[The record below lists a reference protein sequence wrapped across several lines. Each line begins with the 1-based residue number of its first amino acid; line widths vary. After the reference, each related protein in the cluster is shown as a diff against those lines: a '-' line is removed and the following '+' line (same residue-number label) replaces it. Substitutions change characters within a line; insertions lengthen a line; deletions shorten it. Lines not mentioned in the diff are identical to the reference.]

1 MGIFMDQI
9 NKALPVSVIQEEE
22 VKEIRLTWQGLADKL
37 LQQGSLEI
45 QTGQTLIIHQI
56 DITDFLSLVE
66 EPLAP
71 EKVKLFTEIMKR
83 FFLELSFDGSLA
95 LGPFQL
101 ADQSWNLT
109 CGNSGSLRITAKP
122 LTVRKSLQEVVSFLL
137 KLPVGQAL
145 VLKSTQDLFLEEV
158 SADAMFNYYQ
168 HCQDETDPVAREKGQ
183 DTMFASSSPLLVEKN
198 LLLKIYGLN
207 TKQVDRTI
215 DAAAGGI
222 LFKPVGSSDKEP
234 KIVIGLIPKP

>member
-1 MGIFMDQI
+1 MDLT
-9 NKALPVSVIQEEE
+9 NKASPITLVQE
-22 VKEIRLTWQGLADKL
+22 KEIKEIKLTWQELADKL
-37 LQQGSLEI
+37 LQNGSLGL

-56 DITDFLSLVE
+56 DITDFLTLVE

-71 EKVKLFTEIMKR
+71 EKVKKFAEIMKR
-83 FFLELSFDGSLA
+83 FFLDISFEGSLA

-109 CGNSGSLRITAKP
+109 CGASGSLRIMAKP
-122 LTVRKSLQEVVSFLL
+122 LAVRKSLQEIVSFLS
-137 KLPVGQAL
+137 KIPVGQAL
-145 VLKSTQDLFLEEV
+145 VLKPNQDLFLEEV

-168 HCQDETDPVAREKGQ
+168 HCQDEVDPIAREKGQ
-183 DTMFASSSPLLVEKN
+183 DAMFASSNALLVEKN

-222 LFKPVGSSDKEP
+222 LFKPVGSVELKEP
-234 KIVIGLIPKP
+234 RIVIGLIAKP

>member
-1 MGIFMDQI
+1 MDQT
-9 NKALPVSVIQEEE
+9 NQNLPTTVVKEE
-22 VKEIRLTWQGLADKL
+22 VKEIRLTWKELADKL
-37 LQQGSLEI
+37 LEQGRVEI

-56 DITDFLSLVE
+56 DISDFLSLVE
-66 EPLAP
+66 EPQAP
-71 EKVKLFTEIMKR
+71 EKVKLLVEIMKR
-83 FFLELSFDGSLA
+83 FFLDLSFEGSLA

-101 ADQSWNLT
+101 ADQSWNLN

-122 LTVRKSLQEVVSFLL
+122 LTLRKSLQEVVSFLSKIPL
-137 KLPVGQAL
+137 GQAL
-145 VLKSTQDLFLEEV
+145 VLKPNQDLFLEEV

-183 DTMFASSSPLLVEKN
+183 DAMFASSSPLLVEKN

-222 LFKPVGSSDKEP
+222 VFKPVGNAELKEP
-234 KIVIGLIPKP
+234 RIVIGLIAKP

>member
-1 MGIFMDQI
+1 MDQT
-9 NKALPVSVIQEEE
+9 NKTVPVTAIQEEI
-22 VKEIRLTWQGLADKL
+22 KEIKLTWQDLANKL
-37 LQQGSLEI
+37 LEQGKVEI
-45 QTGQTLIIHQI
+45 QAGQTLIIHQI
-56 DITDFLSLVE
+56 DISDFLTLVE

-71 EKVKLFTEIMKR
+71 EKVKKLTEIMKR
-83 FFLELSFDGSLA
+83 FFLDLSFEGSLA

-109 CGNSGSLRITAKP
+109 CGASGFLRITAKP
-122 LTVRKSLQEVVSFLL
+122 LAVRKSLQEIVSFLS

-145 VLKSTQDLFLEEV
+145 VLRPNQDLFLEEV

-183 DTMFASSSPLLVEKN
+183 DVMFASSSPLLAEKN
-198 LLLKIYGLN
+198 LLLKVYGLN

-222 LFKPVGSSDKEP
+222 LFKPMGSTELKEP
-234 KIVIGLIPKP
+234 RIVVGLIAKP

>member
-1 MGIFMDQI
+1 MDQS
-9 NKALPVSVIQEEE
+9 NKTLPATTAQEEI
-22 VKEIRLTWQGLADKL
+22 KEIKLTWQELSEKL
-37 LQQGSLEI
+37 LQQGYIEI
-45 QTGQTLIIHQI
+45 QTGQTLVIHQI

-71 EKVKLFTEIMKR
+71 EKVKIFAEIMKR
-83 FFLELSFDGSLA
+83 FFLDISFEGSLA

-122 LTVRKSLQEVVSFLL
+122 LAVRKSLQEIVSFLS
-137 KLPVGQAL
+137 KIPVGQAL
-145 VLKSTQDLFLEEV
+145 VLKPTQELFLEEV

-183 DTMFASSSPLLVEKN
+183 DVMFASSSPLLTEKN

-222 LFKPVGSSDKEP
+222 LFKPVGSPELKEP
-234 KIVIGLIPKP
+234 RIVIGLIAKP